1 MTRYAG
7 NVDDGIRQRSGWL
20 IPLGVFLIT
29 FALAALFLL
38 FYLAPAPPSFFREQ
52 ISFTSRTDVVALKV
66 RGHKFYIPANY
77 LKYRSDRQGGERAD
91 IKLAAILP
99 DMQGYSNWDDSSFKN
114 NATDSPIVEML
125 IHDDAV
131 MLSERDWLS
140 RIYMPYVANPKGAP
154 GPFGLTQ
161 YFFREDSGY
170 HGEDLFVGQGLHGP
184 MVIQCVRLSQQV
196 PSPACHREL
205 PIAHGVALGYR
216 FKRAHLARWRE
227 IGESAEKLIQSFRT
241 KPAH

>member
-1 MTRYAG
+1 MARYAD
-7 NVDDGIRQRSGWL
+7 NADDGIQQRSGWL

-66 RGHKFYIPANY
+66 HGHKFFIPANY
-77 LKYRSDRQGGERAD
+77 LKYRSDRQGGERAEV
-91 IKLAAILP
+91 KLAALLP

-114 NATDSPIVEML
+114 NAADSTIVEML

-131 MLSERDWLS
+131 MLSEHDWLQ
-140 RIYMPYVANPKGAP
+140 RIYMPYVADPRGTP

-161 YFFREDSGY
+161 YAFRQDSGY
-170 HGEDLFVGQGLHGP
+170 RGEDLFVGQDSRGP
-184 MVIQCVRLSQQV
+184 VVIQCVRLSQIV
-196 PSPACHREL
+196 PSPGCHREL

-227 IGESAEKLIQSFRT
+227 IGDSVEKLVQSFRM
-241 KPAH
+241 PPPH